1 VSSKRLDPDGLAG
14 AFAPEPKNQLD
25 FLIPPK
31 PDGEEAAPKRKT
43 ARKRAK
49 KTSPAKKTTRKKKT
63 SPAKKTTRKKKTSPA
78 KKSTKKK
85 ASARKT
91 TRKAAVRKKTK
102 AAASPPPARAVEAE
116 RPTLR
121 VLRRE
126 PWAPTAPAWSPRLR
140 ERFGRRIDA
149 FVARV
154 LRLVA

>member
-43 ARKRAK
+43 ARKRA
-49 KTSPAKKTTRKKKT
+49 KKT